1 MVGKHEKAAPP
12 VVRPTYKPVAEG
24 LLDFDATNPRFGGG
38 TEALTQ
44 DQLQQLLE
52 ETPHYARELVPSL
65 VENGF
70 IAYEPLVVKQEGDR
84 YVVIE
89 GNRRLAAVRY
99 ILNHPV
105 DFSDE
110 IRNKFNRIPALVFP
124 TRATESTQ
132 DDAIRLYLGVHHLFG
147 FRAWPPESKARF
159 LDQNIKTT
167 KDLKK
172 LSREMGIQVAEFERY
187 LVPYR
192 LRKHAQKSMGSV
204 ALDNFWAFAEAMNR
218 ADVKEYIN
226 LETDSKTTE
235 IRGYDPKKLKF
246 LLGFLYG
253 IDGIEKRITETR
265 QIGALAKVLGS
276 KKASEALERGA
287 SLEEAQLY
295 VQAKEKTSADLA
307 DKLENLLKRIYKLR
321 PKQPELENILDI
333 LDSHT
338 EKLRSLIKHG

>member
-1 MVGKHEKAAPP
+1 M
-12 VVRPTYKPVAEG
+12 
-24 LLDFDATNPRFGGG
+24 
-38 TEALTQ
+38 
-44 DQLQQLLE
+44 
-52 ETPHYARELVPSL
+52 PHYARELVPSL

-99 ILNHPV
+99 ILNHPAG
-105 DFSDE
+105 FSDE
-110 IRNKFNRIPALVFP
+110 IRNKFKRIPALVFP
-124 TRATESTQ
+124 SGATGSAQ

-187 LVPYR
+187 LVPYK

-204 ALDNFWAFAEAMNR
+204 ALNNFWAFAEAMNR
-218 ADVKEYIN
+218 ADIKEYIK

-235 IRGYDPKKLKF
+235 IKGYDPKKLKF

-253 IDGIEKRITETR
+253 IEGIEKRITETR
-265 QIGALAKVLGS
+265 QIGVLAKILGS
-276 KKASEALERGA
+276 KKASETLERGA

-295 VQAKEKTSADLA
+295 VQAREKTSADLA